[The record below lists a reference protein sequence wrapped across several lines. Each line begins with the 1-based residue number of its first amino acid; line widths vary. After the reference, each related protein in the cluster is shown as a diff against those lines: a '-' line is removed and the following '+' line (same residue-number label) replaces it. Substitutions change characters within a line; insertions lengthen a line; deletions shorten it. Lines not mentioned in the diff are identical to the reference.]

1 MKLTAEQIKE
11 GLRGFY
17 CTDGYTRY
25 TFGILLT
32 DGVKWLCDNAECYW
46 LVDAIGSW
54 QLDKRVKNDEML
66 QGIQFWKLK
75 VNREPA
81 PAPMTVGAVLASKT
95 KPKAMAQLI
104 LERDTDD
111 VVLVQDIEYTDFPLD
126 EIKLYYSPQDKVL
139 LLPSEY

>member
-1 MKLTAEQIKE
+1 MKLTAEQIKD
-11 GLRGFY
+11 GLRDFY

-66 QGIQFWKLK
+66 RGFQFWTLK
-75 VNREPA
+75 VD
-81 PAPMTVGAVLASKT
+81 KT
-95 KPKAMAQLI
+95 NNTAKLI
-104 LERDTDD
+104 LERDTDN
-111 VVLVQDIEYTDFPLD
+111 VAIVQDIEYTDFPLD

>member
-1 MKLTAEQIKE
+1 MKMTPQQIQD
-11 GLRGFY
+11 GLRGFH

-32 DGVKWLCDNAECYW
+32 DGVKWLCDAAQSYW
-46 LVDAIGSW
+46 LVDAIGSY
-54 QLDKRVKNDEML
+54 QSTPKVKNDESL
-66 QGIQFWKLK
+66 QGIQFWTLK
-75 VNREPA
+75 VNTEKQ
-81 PAPMTVGAVLASKT
+81 TAVLT
-95 KPKAMAQLI
+95 

-111 VVLVQDIEYTDFPLD
+111 VVLTQVIEYTDFPLD